1 MTAALTWLAVGLAF
15 VGSLSVSTLALRRL
29 ALARQ
34 ERRTQAVE
42 AQLES
47 VALALIAGEDDDL
60 PSLGER
66 ELPVLA
72 ALLARYSQRL
82 TGSERARIAAFFE
95 STGSLERE
103 VALLDDRREWKR
115 ATAAFALGDMASP
128 RAIPPLL
135 AALDD
140 REEAVRG
147 AAARSLGRLAA
158 VDAVKPLVHGFSGGR
173 LARAVA
179 GQALLAI
186 GPSALPALRDL
197 LDADEAEAREFAV
210 ELVGLLGDATDSRL
224 VLQRL
229 RDSSAEVRAK
239 AARALGRLG
248 AEEAGTALVDTLGD
262 RIPFVRVSAA
272 HALAAVGDP
281 AAAPSLLIL
290 AREDQ
295 FDPAR
300 AAAAAAARLDPGAV
314 HRAAADDDSGPHVRE
329 AADLLGLTAR

>member
-1 MTAALTWLAVGLAF
+1 MTATLTWLAVGLAV

-34 ERRTQAVE
+34 ERRTKAVE
-42 AQLES
+42 AQLEPF
-47 VALALIAGEDDDL
+47 ALALIAGEDDDI

-66 ELPVLA
+66 ELPILA

-82 TGSERARIAAFFE
+82 SGSERARIAAFFE

-103 VALLDDRREWKR
+103 AALLDDRREWKR

-147 AAARSLGRLAA
+147 AVARSLGRLAA
-158 VDAVKPLVHGFSGGR
+158 VDAVKPLVHAFSAGR

-179 GQALLAI
+179 GQALLAV

-248 AEEAGTALVDTLGD
+248 AEEAGSALVETLGD

-281 AAAPSLLIL
+281 AAAPSLLTL

-300 AAAAAAARLDPGAV
+300 AAAAAAARLDSAAV
-314 HRAAADDDSGPHVRE
+314 LHAVANDDSGPHVRE

>member
-1 MTAALTWLAVGLAF
+1 MTAALTWLSVGLAV

-47 VALALIAGEDDDL
+47 VALALIAGEGDDL

-158 VDAVKPLVHGFSGGR
+158 VDAVKPLVHAFSAGR

-186 GPSALPALRDL
+186 GPSALPALREL

-229 RDSSAEVRAK
+229 CDSSAEVRAK

-248 AEEAGTALVDTLGD
+248 AEEAGMALVDALGD

-272 HALAAVGDP
+272 HGLAAVGDR
-281 AAAPSLLIL
+281 AAVPSLLIL

-300 AAAAAAARLDPGAV
+300 AASAAAASLDPAAV
-314 HRAAADDDSGPHVRE
+314 LRAGADDDSGPHVRE
-329 AADLLGLTAR
+329 AADLLGLAAR

>member
-1 MTAALTWLAVGLAF
+1 MTAALTWLAVGLAV

-29 ALARQ
+29 ALARL

-42 AQLES
+42 AQLEP
-47 VALALIAGEDDDL
+47 VALALLAAEGDDL
-60 PSLGER
+60 ASLGER
-66 ELPVLA
+66 EQLVLA

-82 TGSERARIAAFFE
+82 SGSERSRIAEFFE

-103 VALLDDRREWKR
+103 VAQLDDRREWKR

-128 RAIPPLL
+128 RAIAPLL

-140 REEAVRG
+140 REPAVRG

-158 VDAVKPLVHGFSGGR
+158 VDAVKPLVHAFSAGR
-173 LARAVA
+173 LPRAVA

-186 GPSALPALRDL
+186 GPSALPALREL

-210 ELVGLLGDATDSRL
+210 ELVGLLGDATDSRV
-224 VLQRL
+224 VLLRL

-248 AEEAGTALVDTLGD
+248 AEEAGSALAETLGD

-281 AAAPSLLIL
+281 AAAPRLLAL

-300 AAAAAAARLDPGAV
+300 AAAAAAARLDPAAV
-314 HRAAADDDSGPHVRE
+314 LSLAGDDDAGPHVRE
-329 AADLLGLTAR
+329 AADLLELTAR